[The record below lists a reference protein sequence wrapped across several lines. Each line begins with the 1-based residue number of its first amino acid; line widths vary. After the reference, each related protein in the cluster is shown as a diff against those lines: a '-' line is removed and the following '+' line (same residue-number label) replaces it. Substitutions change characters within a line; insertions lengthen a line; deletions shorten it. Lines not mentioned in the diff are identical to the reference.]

1 MLSLCLVIGG
11 WHWMLTQS
19 AEKDLLTKHCQ
30 YKTNLAMQMYDR
42 IKAGAFQQ
50 ANIDVWEKS
59 IYQDITHLIRQGKL
73 STAIE
78 SKLFEIC
85 IRELTL

>member
-1 MLSLCLVIGG
+1 MIGG
-11 WHWMLTQS
+11 WHWMVTQS
-19 AEKDLLTKHCQ
+19 AERDLLTKHCQ
-30 YKTNLAMQMYDR
+30 HEAKLAMQMYDR

-59 IYQDITHLIRQGKL
+59 IYQDIKHLIRQGKL

-85 IRELTL
+85 MKELTL